1 MSAVT
6 FDIIAVLV
14 FFVFAA
20 YGWVTGFLSSLY
32 GFIGALIGILLEAV
46 TMPFVLSATDN
57 GQIRFLVGI
66 IYGFVLVSMC
76 SVGAEILG
84 IYVRDRMGLTKS
96 RISRL
101 AGSLFKVMLAGVL
114 IWVFFSP
121 LSVQSNTSMGR
132 LMRESR
138 VIQVLNVFAP
148 QAAQQIPEM
157 LDASAR
163 TASLQQMSERSSQ
176 LAAEA
181 AAPDP
186 SILNDPEVVKARRS
200 VVKVFGEAPDCH
212 RKLEG
217 TGFVFSPGL
226 VVSNAHVIAGAR
238 KIVVQTVKGSFRARP
253 IVFDPLRDVA
263 VMWVPDIAS
272 SDLLI
277 PAILPASQK
286 GRNPGIS
293 LVIPGF
299 PNNGPYRVVPARLLE
314 QFILR
319 GPGIYGTTMVERKAY
334 AILGAV
340 MSGNSG
346 GPVLNAHGRYLGMV
360 FGVSTEKSDTAYTLT
375 SEEMEPVLQKSLTTR
390 EEVSTGRCIS
400 LESEISAATSV
411 QKPGGL
417 QDRFFR

>member
-1 MSAVT
+1 MSALT

-14 FFVFAA
+14 FIVFAA
-20 YGWVTGFLSSLY
+20 FGWMTGFLSSLY

-46 TMPFVLSATDN
+46 TMPLVLSATDN

-66 IYGFVLVSMC
+66 IYGFVLVSVC
-76 SVGAEILG
+76 SVSAEILG
-84 IYVRDRMGLTKS
+84 IYMRDRMGLTKS

-132 LMRESR
+132 LMRESQ
-138 VIQVLNVFAP
+138 VIQALNVFAP
-148 QAAQQIPEM
+148 HAAQQIPEM

-186 SILNDPEVVKARRS
+186 SILNDPEVVAARKS
-200 VVKVFGEAPDCH
+200 IVKVFGVAPDCH

-226 VVSNAHVIAGAR
+226 IATNAHVVAGAR
-238 KIVVQTVKGSFRARP
+238 KIQVETVKGSFKARP
-253 IVFDPLRDVA
+253 VVFDPMRDVA
-263 VMWVPDIAS
+263 VLWVPDIAS
-272 SDLLI
+272 AALLL
-277 PAILPASQK
+277 PAIPRAPQK
-286 GRNPGIS
+286 GRDPGIS
-293 LVIPGF
+293 LAIPGF
-299 PNNGPYRVVPARLLE
+299 PNNGPYRVTPARLLE
-314 QFILR
+314 QFILN
-319 GPGIYGTTMVERKAY
+319 GPGIYGTTIVEREAY
-334 AILGAV
+334 AVLGTV

-346 GPVLNAHGRYLGMV
+346 GPVLNANGQYLGLV
-360 FGVSTEKSDTAYTLT
+360 FGVSTEKSGTAYTLT
-375 SEEMEPVLQKSLTTR
+375 SAEMQPVLQKALTTR
-390 EEVSTGRCIS
+390 EKVSTGRCVTMDT
-400 LESEISAATSV
+400 EMSATAR
-411 QKPGGL
+411 P
-417 QDRFFR
+417 RP